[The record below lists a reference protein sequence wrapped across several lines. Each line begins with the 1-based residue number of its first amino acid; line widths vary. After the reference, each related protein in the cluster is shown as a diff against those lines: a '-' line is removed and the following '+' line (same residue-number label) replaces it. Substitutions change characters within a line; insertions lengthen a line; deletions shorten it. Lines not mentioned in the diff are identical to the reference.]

1 MERGDGLED
10 RVILDTDIVLERT
23 SLSPLAIAR
32 GRRAGRMEFKAA
44 EGGTVF
50 LEVGGTLVAE
60 GRIVRKGGKN
70 WLRIT
75 RLAAG

>member
-1 MERGDGLED
+1 MGGFED
-10 RVILDTDIVLERT
+10 RVLLGTDVVVART

-50 LEVGGTLVAE
+50 LEVGGIQVAE
-60 GRIVRKGGKN
+60 GRIVKKGGKN
-70 WLRIT
+70 WFRVT
-75 RLAAG
+75 RLATG